1 MRDRG
6 LERAIK
12 AADGIIKL
20 AGLINCSKQ
29 NVSQWSRVPPAR
41 VLEIE
46 RVTGVAREILRPD
59 LYPKTRGK

>member
-12 AADGIIKL
+12 DAGGIIKL

-29 NVSQWSRVPPAR
+29 NVSAWKRVPPAR
-41 VLEIE
+41 VLEVE
-46 RVTGVAREILRPD
+46 RVTGVAREVLRPD
-59 LYPKTRGK
+59 LYPKSRGR